1 MAKHRS
7 PPWLVVISAGVCER
21 VSWGRRMGILPWPP
35 SCPVLLVLEWL
46 FVDYSD
52 IFWTEAGPLFQR
64 EGSWKLIY

>member
-1 MAKHRS
+1 
-7 PPWLVVISAGVCER
+7 
-21 VSWGRRMGILPWPP
+21 MGLLPWPP

-52 IFWTEAGPLFQR
+52 IFWAEAGPLFQR